1 MTLGGGQHARGFA
14 IGLAEETFS
23 DTCDQTMDGRVAL
36 HGLQEP
42 REARWD
48 QSEEVDAT

>member
-1 MTLGGGQHARGFA
+1 
-14 IGLAEETFS
+14 
-23 DTCDQTMDGRVAL
+23 MDGRVAL